1 MSNVLL
7 GGAIGDS
14 LGMFAEK
21 RTADDSLLVNW
32 DGKTFLPSEYH
43 KLNAGQ
49 WTDDTQLSIIV
60 AESLI
65 KNHGFNPTSISEDY
79 LRWFDS
85 GKARGYGKTTKLAI
99 DNLRDGKK
107 YYESGIVDSYGNGT
121 AMRAAPFGV
130 YYKDDIKFLIESIKT
145 DSAITHASNEA
156 EAGALAVG
164 LAVAYCLNKQSENLI
179 ANIIEYLPDSK
190 VRESLLGIEEL
201 VNSDVSVD
209 KAYILLG
216 TKADVRMTIPS
227 VFFTFLK
234 FNSFKEG
241 ITKLIKAGGD
251 TDTNAAILGSLYA
264 SNNIFDINDYV
275 LDSLED
281 YKYIKEL
288 DYRLLNKEIFFF
300 PR

>member
-21 RTADDSLLVNW
+21 RAADDLLLVNW
-32 DGKTFLPSEYH
+32 DGKTFLSSEYH

-79 LRWFDS
+79 LKWFDS

-156 EAGALAVG
+156 EAGALAIG
-164 LAVAYCLNKQSENLI
+164 LAVAYCLNNESENLI
-179 ANIIEYLPDSK
+179 AKIVSHLPESK
-190 VRESLLGIEEL
+190 VRESLLSIEEL
-201 VNSDVSVD
+201 VNSDVSLD

-264 SNNIFDINDYV
+264 ANNIFDVDDYC
-275 LDSLED
+275 LDNLED

-288 DYRLLNKEIFFF
+288 DYRLFNKEIFFF